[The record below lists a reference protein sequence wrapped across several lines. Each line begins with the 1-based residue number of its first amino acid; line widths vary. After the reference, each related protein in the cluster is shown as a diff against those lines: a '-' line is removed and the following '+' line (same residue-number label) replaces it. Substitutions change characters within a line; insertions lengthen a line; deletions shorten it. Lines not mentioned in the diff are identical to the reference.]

1 MPTKWRSL
9 SWPQTLCDVISPYV
23 LAEVSHDL
31 PLIKRRHWLNW
42 RLKLTELSATGAKD
56 GKRTLTQASL
66 SDHRRRKQ
74 AFWLLYPRN
83 NNNNSV
89 YTQKILIR
97 HCSDKKTF
105 YSFTFGSQ
113 KHSLLQHCWFAQWT
127 VKTSYNRPQQF
138 SFGIWDS
145 HESQRKQ
152 RSVKQK
158 QWKQWW

>member
-9 SWPQTLCDVISPYV
+9 SWPQTLCDVISPCV

-89 YTQKILIR
+89 YTQNTNSTLQWQKNFLQFHIWITKTLTASALLVCSLDGENQLQSSPTVLLWNLVQPWVATETKI
-97 HCSDKKTF
+97 S
-105 YSFTFGSQ
+105 
-113 KHSLLQHCWFAQWT
+113 
-127 VKTSYNRPQQF
+127 
-138 SFGIWDS
+138 
-145 HESQRKQ
+145 
-152 RSVKQK
+152 
-158 QWKQWW
+158 